1 MKSYIEIT
9 KEGPPVIKWVDNDG
23 WTRRTTVSQ
32 RALKEHGFRHRLI
45 LSVLLRLIT
54 CVKS

>member
-45 LSVLLRLIT
+45 FSVLLRLIT
-54 CVKS
+54 YVKS

>member
-9 KEGPPVIKWVDNDG
+9 KESPPVIVWVDNDG

-32 RALKEHGFRHRLI
+32 KALKEHGFRHRLI
-45 LSVLLRLIT
+45 LSALLLLMG
-54 CVKS
+54 SLS